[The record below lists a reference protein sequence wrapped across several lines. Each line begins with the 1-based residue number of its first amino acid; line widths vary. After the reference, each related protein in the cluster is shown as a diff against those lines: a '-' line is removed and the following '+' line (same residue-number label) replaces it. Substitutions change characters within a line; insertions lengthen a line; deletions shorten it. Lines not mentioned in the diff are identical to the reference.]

1 LIGSFLHI
9 LEVTMDEKAASDKRL
24 EQVVIVGAGFG
35 GLAMACELK
44 RKLNFHDF
52 VIYERDGGL
61 GGTWY
66 HNDCMSQQPCLE
78 GMY

>member
-1 LIGSFLHI
+1 
-9 LEVTMDEKAASDKRL
+9 MDGKVMSDKRL

-52 VIYERDGGL
+52 VIYERDDGL

-66 HNDCMSQQPCLE
+66 HNDCKWEQSCLKDA
-78 GMY
+78 Y